1 VIFVWD
7 FELILH
13 MADSASFL
21 VLLKDRHNKL
31 VWVNQRCIEEMGLP
45 PRKEMIGKDPNIFLP
60 NADYLLFSIDQEI
73 MKKGIPKFNMINE
86 IILPSGRKKWYC
98 IDKLPIKNENGE
110 SVGIGNFLRDV
121 TELVKTQQNLKRNN
135 TLLRSILNIN
145 RILTKQEQSSCY
157 CTEVHRILV
166 DAECYEEMLFY
177 VFEPCSLCQSQI
189 ISSPELED
197 ALTPYFENKDYRFFL
212 TSGFLNSINNCPLL
226 LKKEDLQAIGLQI
239 PEKYSE
245 HSVALAPMTNQG
257 KTCGI
262 MFAILPKD
270 VEFED
275 EERMLFEE
283 LANSIAY
290 AINVRDIDAQ
300 LRKERTFLE
309 KLFETSPEGVVLCKP
324 SGEVVN
330 ANSAF
335 CSIFGFDHPSLVVGK
350 NIDDLI
356 ADDKIR
362 TEALA
367 LTDAGASGK
376 SVAIESVRIKA
387 DGTPLN
393 LSILVVPVKIKGE
406 IVGVYAIYRD
416 ITDRVDYEKA
426 ILENFKHMS
435 IAWRQTVE
443 LLVAVSELRDPYT
456 SGHQKRVAE
465 IAKFIAMNM
474 ELSPTQVD
482 AVEMAALI
490 HDIGKIKVPAEI
502 LSKPGPLD
510 EVEYLLVKTH
520 PMAGYNLLKNVDFP
534 WPIAEI
540 VLQHHER
547 LDGSGYPLGLRGEE
561 IRLESRIIA
570 VADVLE
576 AMTSD
581 RPYRKAL
588 DIEQALNELKCNR
601 GKLYGEEAVDACLS
615 LYKDGILRPWLE
627 LYKI

>member
-1 VIFVWD
+1 
-7 FELILH
+7 
-13 MADSASFL
+13 M
-21 VLLKDRHNKL
+21 
-31 VWVNQRCIEEMGLP
+31 P
-45 PRKEMIGKDPNIFLP
+45 PL
-60 NADYLLFSIDQEI
+60 A
-73 MKKGIPKFNMINE
+73 
-86 IILPSGRKKWYC
+86 
-98 IDKLPIKNENGE
+98 
-110 SVGIGNFLRDV
+110 
-121 TELVKTQQNLKRNN
+121 
-135 TLLRSILNIN
+135 
-145 RILTKQEQSSCY
+145 
-157 CTEVHRILV
+157 
-166 DAECYEEMLFY
+166 
-177 VFEPCSLCQSQI
+177 
-189 ISSPELED
+189 
-197 ALTPYFENKDYRFFL
+197 
-212 TSGFLNSINNCPLL
+212 
-226 LKKEDLQAIGLQI
+226 KKEDLQAIGLQI

-416 ITDRVDYEKA
+416 ITDRVNYEKA

-435 IAWRQTVE
+435 MTWRQTVE

>member
-1 VIFVWD
+1 
-7 FELILH
+7 
-13 MADSASFL
+13 M
-21 VLLKDRHNKL
+21 N
-31 VWVNQRCIEEMGLP
+31 
-45 PRKEMIGKDPNIFLP
+45 
-60 NADYLLFSIDQEI
+60 
-73 MKKGIPKFNMINE
+73 
-86 IILPSGRKKWYC
+86 
-98 IDKLPIKNENGE
+98 
-110 SVGIGNFLRDV
+110 
-121 TELVKTQQNLKRNN
+121 
-135 TLLRSILNIN
+135 
-145 RILTKQEQSSCY
+145 
-157 CTEVHRILV
+157 
-166 DAECYEEMLFY
+166 
-177 VFEPCSLCQSQI
+177 
-189 ISSPELED
+189 
-197 ALTPYFENKDYRFFL
+197 
-212 TSGFLNSINNCPLL
+212 
-226 LKKEDLQAIGLQI
+226 
-239 PEKYSE
+239 
-245 HSVALAPMTNQG
+245 
-257 KTCGI
+257 
-262 MFAILPKD
+262 
-270 VEFED
+270 
-275 EERMLFEE
+275 
-283 LANSIAY
+283 
-290 AINVRDIDAQ
+290 
-300 LRKERTFLE
+300 
-309 KLFETSPEGVVLCKP
+309 
-324 SGEVVN
+324 
-330 ANSAF
+330 
-335 CSIFGFDHPSLVVGK
+335 
-350 NIDDLI
+350 
-356 ADDKIR
+356 
-362 TEALA
+362 
-367 LTDAGASGK
+367 
-376 SVAIESVRIKA
+376 
-387 DGTPLN
+387 
-393 LSILVVPVKIKGE
+393 
-406 IVGVYAIYRD
+406 
-416 ITDRVDYEKA
+416 YEKA

-435 IAWRQTVE
+435 MTWRQTVE